1 MKSFKELRKTIT
13 ESSHGNSAFDAIG
26 TRGRVGP
33 QDGDNSLDFG
43 QNLSDL
49 SRQSIARINTY
60 LGALG
65 AKPYINPME
74 ALKQAQ
80 GRLQMFGFDFSIPK
94 DFCTTVEETETS
106 SMFPLTHFGG
116 TLRADGT
123 AYGYTKDDGISPILG
138 HGLVMHVETQRLTNG
153 LVQVQAMI
161 VPSI

>member
-1 MKSFKELRKTIT
+1 MKSFKQLRKTIT
-13 ESSHGNSAFDAIG
+13 ESHGNSAFDAIG

-33 QDGDNSLDFG
+33 QDSDNSLDFG

-80 GRLQMFGFDFSIPK
+80 GRLQMIGLDFQIPK
-94 DFCTTVEETETS
+94 TFCTTVEESETNAT
-106 SMFPLTHFGG
+106 FPLTRFGG
-116 TLRADGT
+116 TLRSDGST
-123 AYGYTKDDGISPILG
+123 YGYTMDDGITPVLG
-138 HGLVMHVETQRLTNG
+138 HGLVMQVETQRLTNG
-153 LVQVQAMI
+153 LIQVQAMI
-161 VPSI
+161 VPSE